1 LADRDHVIEEF
12 RKCLFLTTEA
22 MSSSEKILINQHQI
36 IIKDLL
42 PVLIDRI
49 DSESA
54 DVRFFSLKTFT
65 DFIVQYLNDD
75 KIYN

>member
-1 LADRDHVIEEF
+1 MIEEF
-12 RKCLFLTTEA
+12 RKCLILTAES
-22 MSSSEKILINQHQI
+22 MSSSSKILVNQHKEI
-36 IIKDLL
+36 IEHLL
-42 PVLIDRI
+42 PVLISKI
-49 DSESA
+49 DAESA